1 MRSESS
7 PIGQES
13 TRTFTETARRAQIM
27 AAAID
32 TIAELGYG
40 QASLARIAETAGTSK
55 GVIIYHF
62 GGKDE
67 LIRELVAEL
76 VARGVAYMEP
86 QVDAEPTGA
95 GKLRAYIESNL
106 AFMRENRNHMVA
118 IVEIALNARAA
129 DGSRLYDFSVQDAGV
144 AALEQLLAYFQGTG
158 EFRVGFDPH
167 VMAMA
172 IRAAINAVPAQLAR
186 DPALDVGHHAREI
199 ADMFHIAT
207 RPGKAPGP
215 SVRQQSP
222 EERMKPHVRPHG
234 DEPAQRPGS
243 LARPLARG
251 GIMTARV
258 GASGPP
264 AGTARGDVALRAAGL
279 TKRYGSVVAL
289 DGLDLEVGVGE
300 VHAFLGP
307 NGAGKTTTIRI
318 LLGLLRK
325 ADAARQPARRRP
337 VARRGG
343 AAPAA
348 GVRSWRCDVVAEPD
362 RRGDHRPARPAARRY
377 QRQPAE
383 GADRAVRPG
392 HLEARLAP
400 TPGATGRRSR

>member
-13 TRTFTETARRAQIM
+13 TRTFTETARRAQIV

-67 LIRELVAEL
+67 LMRELVAGL

-86 QVDAEPTGA
+86 QIDAEPTGA

-106 AFMRENRNHMVA
+106 AFMGENRNHMVA
-118 IVEIALNARAA
+118 IFEIALNARAA
-129 DGSRLYDFSVQDAGV
+129 DGSRLYDVSVQDAGV

-186 DPALDVGHHAREI
+186 DPALDVAHHAREI
-199 ADMFHIAT
+199 ADMFHIA
-207 RPGKAPGP
+207 A
-215 SVRQQSP
+215 
-222 EERMKPHVRPHG
+222 
-234 DEPAQRPGS
+234 RPGS
-243 LARPLARG
+243 
-251 GIMTARV
+251 
-258 GASGPP
+258 PP
-264 AGTARGDVALRAAGL
+264 V
-279 TKRYGSVVAL
+279 
-289 DGLDLEVGVGE
+289 
-300 VHAFLGP
+300 P
-307 NGAGKTTTIRI
+307 
-318 LLGLLRK
+318 
-325 ADAARQPARRRP
+325 
-337 VARRGG
+337 
-343 AAPAA
+343 
-348 GVRSWRCDVVAEPD
+348 
-362 RRGDHRPARPAARRY
+362 
-377 QRQPAE
+377 
-383 GADRAVRPG
+383 
-392 HLEARLAP
+392 
-400 TPGATGRRSR
+400 

>member
-13 TRTFTETARRAQIM
+13 ARTFTETARRAQIV

-67 LIRELVAEL
+67 LIRELVAGL

-95 GKLRAYIESNL
+95 GQAAGLHRVQPGLHAREPQSYGRDRRDRAQRPRRRRQPALRL
-106 AFMRENRNHMVA
+106 LGPGRRGGR
-118 IVEIALNARAA
+118 ARAA
-129 DGSRLYDFSVQDAGV
+129 ARLFPGHR
-144 AALEQLLAYFQGTG
+144 
-158 EFRVGFDPH
+158 RVPAGFDPH

-207 RPGKAPGP
+207 RPG
-215 SVRQQSP
+215 S
-222 EERMKPHVRPHG
+222 
-234 DEPAQRPGS
+234 
-243 LARPLARG
+243 
-251 GIMTARV
+251 
-258 GASGPP
+258 
-264 AGTARGDVALRAAGL
+264 
-279 TKRYGSVVAL
+279 
-289 DGLDLEVGVGE
+289 
-300 VHAFLGP
+300 
-307 NGAGKTTTIRI
+307 N
-318 LLGLLRK
+318 
-325 ADAARQPARRRP
+325 P
-337 VARRGG
+337 V
-343 AAPAA
+343 P
-348 GVRSWRCDVVAEPD
+348 
-362 RRGDHRPARPAARRY
+362 
-377 QRQPAE
+377 
-383 GADRAVRPG
+383 
-392 HLEARLAP
+392 
-400 TPGATGRRSR
+400 

>member
-67 LIRELVAEL
+67 LIRELVAGL

-106 AFMRENRNHMVA
+106 AFIRENRNHMVA
-118 IVEIALNARAA
+118 IVEIAFNARAA

-158 EFRVGFDPH
+158 EFRAGFDPH

-172 IRAAINAVPAQLAR
+172 IRATINAVPAQLAR

-207 RPGKAPGP
+207 RPG
-215 SVRQQSP
+215 S
-222 EERMKPHVRPHG
+222 
-234 DEPAQRPGS
+234 
-243 LARPLARG
+243 
-251 GIMTARV
+251 
-258 GASGPP
+258 
-264 AGTARGDVALRAAGL
+264 
-279 TKRYGSVVAL
+279 
-289 DGLDLEVGVGE
+289 
-300 VHAFLGP
+300 
-307 NGAGKTTTIRI
+307 N
-318 LLGLLRK
+318 
-325 ADAARQPARRRP
+325 P
-337 VARRGG
+337 V
-343 AAPAA
+343 P
-348 GVRSWRCDVVAEPD
+348 
-362 RRGDHRPARPAARRY
+362 
-377 QRQPAE
+377 
-383 GADRAVRPG
+383 
-392 HLEARLAP
+392 
-400 TPGATGRRSR
+400 